1 MRLRGSFPYAIRHLS
16 ISNIIKKEVETMQC
30 GDYGYR
36 AVENGAEIIEY
47 HGQGGEISLPETLD
61 DLPVTS
67 VGLCAFIMRADLTAV
82 TLPGTIRH
90 IGGSAFEGCTAL
102 VKVMMPDGLESVEY
116 RAFAACTA
124 LTAVD
129 FPDSVTAL
137 GGGVLAGCTSLRSVH
152 LPAGLTVLPMQ
163 ALMGC
168 TALETLTLP
177 DSLTRIDHEALRGC
191 THLTALTVPDGVR
204 EIGHDA
210 LTGCAR
216 LETLTLP
223 DALHRHERDLR
234 VGLGLMME
242 GETLIVGS
250 YLGQAERGG
259 TYSVIEYI
267 GSDTELIIPA
277 MIEGCRVTKFNQR
290 ILEDMDN
297 LQILSIPA
305 GFTVEPSL
313 LPEGTRVVVRHA
325 QEGGTK

>member
-1 MRLRGSFPYAIRHLS
+1 
-16 ISNIIKKEVETMQC
+16 MQC

-47 HGQGGEISLPETLD
+47 YGQGGAITLPETLD
-61 DLPVTS
+61 NLPVIS
-67 VGLCAFIMRADLTAV
+67 VGLCTFIMRSDLTAV
-82 TLPGTIRH
+82 TLPRTLRH

-102 VKVMMPDGLESVEY
+102 SKITMPDGLENVEY
-116 RAFAACTA
+116 RAFASCTA
-124 LTAVD
+124 LAAVN

-137 GGGVLAGCTSLRSVH
+137 GGGVLAGCSALTCVH

-163 ALMGC
+163 ALMSC

-177 DSLTRIDHEALRGC
+177 ATLTRIDHEALRGC
-191 THLTALTVPDGVR
+191 THLTALVLPDGVR

-216 LETLTLP
+216 MDALTLP
-223 DALHRHERDLR
+223 DALDGHARDLR
-234 VGLGLMME
+234 VGLGLMLE
-242 GETLIVGS
+242 GDTLIVGS

-267 GSDTELIIPA
+267 GSDTTLIIPA

-290 ILEDMDN
+290 ILEDMDG
-297 LQILSIPA
+297 LQVLSIPA

-313 LPEGTRVVVRHA
+313 LPEGTQVVVRPA
-325 QEGGTK
+325 R